1 MSIHGHIPKEIL
13 ASFRKTRGFRL
24 LVKGEPGTGK
34 TLFVLT
40 LCKSL
45 KDECTP
51 FYITTRV
58 TPEELYTDYPFI
70 RDFLSSKNIL
80 DAVAST
86 AVSPPEDL
94 ATVFKFSD
102 KPAFLQQLYAF
113 AKSAE
118 KPALIVIDSLEA
130 LKSNLNIRY
139 ESFSLEEALFEVS
152 RDIKGN
158 LVFVSEKVDIT
169 PVDYMVDGIV
179 VLGKS
184 KRERL
189 IRYLQLVKIR
199 GIEIE
204 NPTPIF
210 TLINGEFRTLHFQ
223 VRSFYDYVVNLES
236 RAFNYIKSGENFIS
250 TGIKYLDKILD
261 GGYWNGTLNLVE
273 IRKEVGDRYDYLYL
287 PTIINH
293 ILNEKSVFIVP
304 PAGIPAEA
312 FKSMLTKLVPSISM
326 EKFNKL
332 VKIVRFTKK
341 VVYDEGGTC
350 DPCILNLMGESIV
363 DDYEKIKLT
372 VSEIRNE
379 GKPAL
384 IVLGLDTMQQIYGEE
399 ELSSIIGTLVIDAKQ
414 AGDVLMCLVKYG
426 QRRII
431 DVLNHLADM
440 HFVIDAH
447 EGTVLTYGVIP
458 YTPNLHP
465 NIHVEEGKYE
475 VKLTPIV

>member
-1 MSIHGHIPKEIL
+1 MSIYGHIPKEVL
-13 ASFRKTRGFRL
+13 ASFRKMRGFKL

-40 LCKSL
+40 LCKAL
-45 KDECTP
+45 KDKCTP

-70 RDFLSSKNIL
+70 KDFLSSKNIL

-102 KPAFLQQLYAF
+102 KPAFLQQLYTL
-113 AKSAE
+113 AKNAE

-130 LKSNLNIRY
+130 LKSNLNIMH

-152 RDIKGN
+152 RDLKGN

-184 KRERL
+184 KEERL

-210 TLINGEFRTLHFQ
+210 TLINGEFKTLHFQ
-223 VRSFYDYVVNLES
+223 VRSFYDYVVNLGLKT
-236 RAFNYIKSGENFIS
+236 FNYIKSSANFIS

-293 ILNEKSVFIVP
+293 ILNGKSVFVVP
-304 PAGIPAEA
+304 PAGIPVEA
-312 FKSMLTKLVPSISM
+312 FKNMLTKLTPTVST
-326 EKFNKL
+326 EKFNEL
-332 VKIVRFTKK
+332 VRLVRFTKK
-341 VVYDEGGTC
+341 VAYEEEAF
-350 DPCILNLMGESIV
+350 DPCILNLMGENIV

-372 VSEIRNE
+372 VSEIRSK
-379 GKPAL
+379 GKPTL

-426 QRRII
+426 QKRII

-440 HFVIDAH
+440 HFVINTH

-465 NIHVEEGKYE
+465 SIHVEEEKYE